1 MNQVEV
7 LRDHLS
13 PGTGEVQGK
22 GLFGAS
28 EIVEFEDELLGQVRL
43 ITPDDPSEASVD
55 EPKLMTAGVD
65 GLHSR

>member
-13 PGTGEVQGK
+13 SGTREVQRE
-22 GLFGAS
+22 GLLGAS
-28 EIVEFEDELLGQVRL
+28 EIMKFEDELLGQVRL
-43 ITPDDPSEASVD
+43 IPPDDPSEASVD

-65 GLHSR
+65 RLHSW